1 MPANAS
7 EIRPVSSPR
16 EVDRST
22 ARNIRFY
29 ATHSMDLLNQRLKE
43 LDSEVALESV
53 VQRGGSVLALAGL
66 IFFLIRGRRWWI
78 LPLAVTALQL
88 QFSSTNRGPVVDFFR
103 RRGFRS
109 LREIE
114 AEKLSL
120 RALRGDFSTLGEL
133 PDPVARARKCLELF
147 L

>member
-1 MPANAS
+1 MPANAF
-7 EIRPVSSPR
+7 EIHPASPCH
-16 EVDRST
+16 EVNRST

-29 ATHSMDLLNQRLKE
+29 ATHSTDLLNQRLKE

-53 VQRGGSVLALAGL
+53 IHRSGGVLTIAGL

-88 QFSSTNRGPVVDFFR
+88 QFSSTGRGPLVDFLR
-103 RRGFRS
+103 RRRFRS
-109 LREIE
+109 RREIE

-120 RALRGDFSTLGEL
+120 RALRGDFSIVKDLQ
-133 PDPVARARKCLELF
+133 DSVARARKCLELF